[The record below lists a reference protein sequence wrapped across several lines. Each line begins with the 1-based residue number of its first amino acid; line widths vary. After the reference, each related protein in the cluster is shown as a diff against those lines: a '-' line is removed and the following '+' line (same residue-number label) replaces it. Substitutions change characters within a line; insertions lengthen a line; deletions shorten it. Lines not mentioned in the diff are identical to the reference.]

1 MTYIFF
7 TDTSLSK
14 CVSITNQKAKY
25 TDFSNINFRAGGLNH
40 FSILLNVNYKDTGE
54 DGYPIVSSHFDD
66 ASKAMALQH
75 YITNW
80 SMAVDAVT
88 LENTVADM
96 ENQMMDD
103 MPPPPPEIDDE
114 DNPFDDL
121 D

>member
-1 MTYIFF
+1 MSNQP
-7 TDTSLSK
+7 TDVDKILMRQ
-14 CVSITNQKAKY
+14 INEKANGGFIM
-25 TDFSNINFRAGGLNH
+25 FSF
-40 FSILLNVNYKDTGE
+40 GE
-54 DGYPIVSSHFDD
+54 DGYPVINSHFDD
-66 ASKAMALQH
+66 ASKALALQH

-88 LENTVADM
+88 LENTLADM

-103 MPPPPPEIDDE
+103 DMPPPETDDE

>member
-1 MTYIFF
+1 MSDQAPKVDKI
-7 TDTSLSK
+7 LMRQ
-14 CVSITNQKAKY
+14 INEKANGGFIM
-25 TDFSNINFRAGGLNH
+25 FSFA
-40 FSILLNVNYKDTGE
+40 E
-54 DGYPIVSSHFDD
+54 DGYPIVHSHFDD

-96 ENQMMDD
+96 ESQIMDD
-103 MPPPPPEIDDE
+103 MPPPPETDD

>member
-1 MTYIFF
+1 M
-7 TDTSLSK
+7 S
-14 CVSITNQKAKY
+14 NQPINVDKILMRQINDKANGGFIM
-25 TDFSNINFRAGGLNH
+25 FSF
-40 FSILLNVNYKDTGE
+40 GE
-54 DGYPIVSSHFDD
+54 DGYPVVNSHFDD
-66 ASKAMALQH
+66 ASKALALQH

-103 MPPPPPEIDDE
+103 MPPPPDIEDE

>member
-1 MTYIFF
+1 M
-7 TDTSLSK
+7 S
-14 CVSITNQKAKY
+14 NQPINVDKILMRQINEKSNGGFIM
-25 TDFSNINFRAGGLNH
+25 FSF
-40 FSILLNVNYKDTGE
+40 GE

-96 ENQMMDD
+96 ENQMIDD

>member
-1 MTYIFF
+1 MSDQTPEI
-7 TDTSLSK
+7 DRILMRQ
-14 CVSITNQKAKY
+14 VNEKANGGFIM
-25 TDFSNINFRAGGLNH
+25 FSF
-40 FSILLNVNYKDTGE
+40 GE
-54 DGYPIVSSHFDD
+54 DGYPVVNSHFDD

-80 SMAVDAVT
+80 SLAVDAVT

-96 ENQMMDD
+96 ESQIMED
-103 MPPPPPEIDDE
+103 MTPPPENDDE

>member
-1 MTYIFF
+1 M
-7 TDTSLSK
+7 S
-14 CVSITNQKAKY
+14 NQPINVDKILMRQINDKANGGFIM
-25 TDFSNINFRAGGLNH
+25 FSF
-40 FSILLNVNYKDTGE
+40 GE
-54 DGYPIVSSHFDD
+54 DGYPVVNSHFDD
-66 ASKAMALQH
+66 ASKALALQH

-103 MPPPPPEIDDE
+103 MPPPPDIE
-114 DNPFDDL
+114 DGDHQFDDL

>member
-1 MTYIFF
+1 M
-7 TDTSLSK
+7 S
-14 CVSITNQKAKY
+14 NQPINVDKILMRQINDKANGGFIM
-25 TDFSNINFRAGGLNH
+25 FSF
-40 FSILLNVNYKDTGE
+40 GE
-54 DGYPIVSSHFDD
+54 DGYPVVNSHFDD
-66 ASKAMALQH
+66 ASKALALQH

-96 ENQMMDD
+96 ENQIMDD
-103 MPPPPPEIDDE
+103 MPPPPDIEDE

>member
-1 MTYIFF
+1 M
-7 TDTSLSK
+7 S
-14 CVSITNQKAKY
+14 NQPIDVDKILMRQINEKANGGFIM
-25 TDFSNINFRAGGLNH
+25 FSF
-40 FSILLNVNYKDTGE
+40 GE

-80 SMAVDAVT
+80 SMAIDAVT

-96 ENQMMDD
+96 ENQMIDD
-103 MPPPPPEIDDE
+103 MPPPPEIDDE
-114 DNPFDDL
+114 DSPFDDL

>member
-1 MTYIFF
+1 MSNQP
-7 TDTSLSK
+7 TDVDKILMRQ
-14 CVSITNQKAKY
+14 INEKANGGFIM
-25 TDFSNINFRAGGLNH
+25 FSF
-40 FSILLNVNYKDTGE
+40 GE
-54 DGYPIVSSHFDD
+54 DGYPVVNSHFDD
-66 ASKAMALQH
+66 ASKALALQH

-80 SMAVDAVT
+80 SMAIDAVT

-103 MPPPPPEIDDE
+103 DMPPPETDDE

>member
-1 MTYIFF
+1 M
-7 TDTSLSK
+7 S
-14 CVSITNQKAKY
+14 NQPINVDKILMRQINDKANGGFIM
-25 TDFSNINFRAGGLNH
+25 FSF
-40 FSILLNVNYKDTGE
+40 GE
-54 DGYPIVSSHFDD
+54 DGYPVVNSHFDD
-66 ASKAMALQH
+66 ASKALALQH

-96 ENQMMDD
+96 ESQMMDD
-103 MPPPPPEIDDE
+103 MPPPPDIDDE

>member
-1 MTYIFF
+1 MSNQP
-7 TDTSLSK
+7 TSVDKILMRQ
-14 CVSITNQKAKY
+14 INDKANGGFIM
-25 TDFSNINFRAGGLNH
+25 FSF
-40 FSILLNVNYKDTGE
+40 GE
-54 DGYPIVSSHFDD
+54 DGYPVVNSHFDD
-66 ASKAMALQH
+66 ASKALALQH

-103 MPPPPPEIDDE
+103 MPPPPDIEDE

>member
-1 MTYIFF
+1 M
-7 TDTSLSK
+7 S
-14 CVSITNQKAKY
+14 NQPINVDKILMRQINDKANGGFIM
-25 TDFSNINFRAGGLNH
+25 FSF
-40 FSILLNVNYKDTGE
+40 GE
-54 DGYPIVSSHFDD
+54 DGYPVVNSHFDD
-66 ASKAMALQH
+66 ASKALALQH

-103 MPPPPPEIDDE
+103 MPHPPDIEDG

>member
-1 MTYIFF
+1 MSNQP
-7 TDTSLSK
+7 TDVDKILMRQINEKSNGGF
-14 CVSITNQKAKY
+14 IM
-25 TDFSNINFRAGGLNH
+25 FSF
-40 FSILLNVNYKDTGE
+40 GE
-54 DGYPIVSSHFDD
+54 DGYPVVNSHFDD
-66 ASKAMALQH
+66 ASKALALQH

-96 ENQMMDD
+96 ESQMMDDD
-103 MPPPPPEIDDE
+103 MPPPETDDE

>member
-1 MTYIFF
+1 M
-7 TDTSLSK
+7 S
-14 CVSITNQKAKY
+14 NQPVNVDKILMRQINDKANGGFIM
-25 TDFSNINFRAGGLNH
+25 FSF
-40 FSILLNVNYKDTGE
+40 GE
-54 DGYPIVSSHFDD
+54 DGYPVVNSHFDD
-66 ASKAMALQH
+66 ASKALALQH

-96 ENQMMDD
+96 ESQMMDD
-103 MPPPPPEIDDE
+103 MPPPPDIEDE

>member
-1 MTYIFF
+1 MSNQP
-7 TDTSLSK
+7 TDVDKILMRQ
-14 CVSITNQKAKY
+14 INEKANGGFIM
-25 TDFSNINFRAGGLNH
+25 FSF
-40 FSILLNVNYKDTGE
+40 GE
-54 DGYPIVSSHFDD
+54 DGYPVINSHFDD

-88 LENTVADM
+88 LENTLADM

-103 MPPPPPEIDDE
+103 DMPPPETDDE

>member
-1 MTYIFF
+1 MRQIN
-7 TDTSLSK
+7 D
-14 CVSITNQKAKY
+14 KANGGFIM
-25 TDFSNINFRAGGLNH
+25 FSF
-40 FSILLNVNYKDTGE
+40 GE
-54 DGYPIVSSHFDD
+54 DGYPVVNSHFDD
-66 ASKAMALQH
+66 ASKALALQH

-103 MPPPPPEIDDE
+103 MPPPPDIEDG

>member
-1 MTYIFF
+1 MSDQLPKVDKI
-7 TDTSLSK
+7 LMRQ
-14 CVSITNQKAKY
+14 INEKANGGFIM
-25 TDFSNINFRAGGLNH
+25 FSF
-40 FSILLNVNYKDTGE
+40 GE
-54 DGYPIVSSHFDD
+54 DGYPVVNSHFDD

-80 SMAVDAVT
+80 SLAVDAVT

-96 ENQMMDD
+96 ESQMMDD
-103 MPPPPPEIDDE
+103 MPPPPEIDDE